1 MLNEIIWSPLAK
13 KDLDNI
19 LGYLNKNWSNKI
31 ALNFIDI
38 LEDLLWQIAINP
50 KQFPIIN
57 ENLKVRKCVVTKH
70 NSLYYKQNNDRIE
83 VLRLFDNRQDPD
95 KLRFSLIL

>member
-13 KDLDNI
+13 EDLDNI

-38 LEDLLWQIAINP
+38 LDGYLWQIAINP

-57 ENLKVRKCVVTKH
+57 QNLKVRKCVVTKH